1 MDHARCPFEKVILG
15 AHAGCAMAQRF
26 AVAERMGVEC
36 TSDLALNNCV
46 TLIKLLREN
55 SRFALKVTD
64 TSAPMAFGKEMKV
77 MAGGLIGLETV
88 LHGSIQKWHK
98 DVPVTEPRTQKQPGQ
113 PEIKDIHG
121 LISEA
126 QAQFGSLT
134 ALPYPAIMPSVAAF
148 QLRKRPAPDTGKGQ

>member
-15 AHAGCAMAQRF
+15 AHAGCVVAQRF
-26 AVAERMGVEC
+26 AIAERMGVEC
-36 TSDLALNNCV
+36 TSDLALNNCL
-46 TLIKLLREN
+46 TLLKLLREN

-88 LHGSIQKWHK
+88 LHGK
-98 DVPVTEPRTQKQPGQ
+98 VEKQPGQ

-121 LISEA
+121 LVREA

-148 QLRKRPAPDTGKGQ
+148 QLRKRPAPDTEKGQ

>member
-1 MDHARCPFEKVILG
+1 MDHPRCPFEKVILG

-26 AVAERMGVEC
+26 AVAERVGVEC
-36 TSDLALNNCV
+36 TSEIAFNNCV

-64 TSAPMAFGKEMKV
+64 TSERMAFGKEMKV

-88 LHGSIQKWHK
+88 LHGN
-98 DVPVTEPRTQKQPGQ
+98 VEKQPGL
-113 PEIKDIHG
+113 PEIRDIHG
-121 LISEA
+121 LIREA
-126 QAQFGSLT
+126 QAKFGSLT

-148 QLRKRPAPDTGKGQ
+148 QLRKRPAPDSERGR

>member
-46 TLIKLLREN
+46 TLIRLLREN

-88 LHGSIQKWHK
+88 LHGTG
-98 DVPVTEPRTQKQPGQ
+98 PKQPGR

-121 LISEA
+121 LISDA

>member
-15 AHAGCAMAQRF
+15 AHAGCTMAQRF

-36 TSDLALNNCV
+36 TSDLALNNCL

-77 MAGGLIGLETV
+77 MAGGLIGLDAA
-88 LHGSIQKWHK
+88 LHGT
-98 DVPVTEPRTQKQPGQ
+98 VEKQPGQ

-121 LISEA
+121 LLREA
-126 QAQFGSLT
+126 QENFGSLT
-134 ALPYPAIMPSVAAF
+134 ALPYPAIMQSVTAF
-148 QLRKRPAPDTGKGQ
+148 QLRKRGISDLSK